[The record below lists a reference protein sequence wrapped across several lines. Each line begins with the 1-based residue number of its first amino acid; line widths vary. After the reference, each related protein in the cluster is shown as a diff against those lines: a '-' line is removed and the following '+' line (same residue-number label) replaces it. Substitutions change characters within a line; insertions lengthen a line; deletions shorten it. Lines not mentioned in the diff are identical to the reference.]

1 MNRFLRMAERGSIL
15 AAAMLLAATLCGCL
29 VVGVSGRGG
38 WFVWPRGF
46 GLVVVFALLMFLL
59 LRRRR

>member
-1 MNRFLRMAERGSIL
+1 MNRVWRTAERGGIL
-15 AAAMLLAATLCGCL
+15 AGAMVLAATLCGCV
-29 VVGVSGRGG
+29 VVGVSSRGG

-46 GLVVVFALLMFLL
+46 GLVVVSALLMFLL